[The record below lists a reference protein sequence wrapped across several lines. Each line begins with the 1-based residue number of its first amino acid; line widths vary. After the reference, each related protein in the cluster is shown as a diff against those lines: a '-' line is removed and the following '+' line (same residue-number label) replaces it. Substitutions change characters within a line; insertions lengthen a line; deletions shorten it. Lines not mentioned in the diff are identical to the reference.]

1 MSTNAGATQRDFPR
15 MVWDQITRSVR
26 EFIETESLVIHPDYR
41 EVATV
46 AIRYTSGEAVFVDK
60 TLEEAQAIGDQ
71 IAHFW
76 GGLSVHDETQARA
89 RAHALS
95 IAQAALEMRKDAFAR
110 ARAGHVP
117 KPAYT
122 NPNPERVTPT
132 RRATL
137 LRVV

>member
-1 MSTNAGATQRDFPR
+1 MSTATQRDFPR

-60 TLEEAQAIGDQ
+60 TREEAQAIGDQ

-76 GGLSVHDETQARA
+76 GGLSVHDEIQARA

-95 IAQAALEMRKDAFAR
+95 IAQAALEMRKNAFAR
-110 ARAGHVP
+110 ARAGRVP
-117 KPAYT
+117 KQVYT
-122 NPNPERVTPT
+122 NPNPKQVRPT
-132 RRATL
+132 RQRATL

>member
-1 MSTNAGATQRDFPR
+1 MSTSAAQRDFPR
-15 MVWDQITRSVR
+15 IVWDQITRSVR
-26 EFIETESLVIHPDYR
+26 EFIENESLVIHPDYR

-71 IAHFW
+71 IAQFW
-76 GGLSVHDETQARA
+76 GGLSVHDEIQARA

-110 ARAGHVP
+110 AREGRMP
-117 KPAYT
+117 KQVYT
-122 NPNPERVTPT
+122 NPNPMKVAAT
-132 RRATL
+132 RQRATH